1 MLREKIGN
9 LIMLATSEK
18 SQAIGKDL
26 KSQENVGEFKIQG
39 CDSPQKYTYS
49 TPGER
54 SATRKDNPCKEKNFK
69 IEGWR
74 QGELLK
80 ENLFPGVR

>member
-1 MLREKIGN
+1 MLS
-9 LIMLATSEK
+9 MSEK

-26 KSQENVGEFKIQG
+26 KSQENVWEFKIQG
-39 CDSPQKYTYS
+39 CDSLQKYT
-49 TPGER
+49 PLQEKGLLPER
-54 SATRKDNPCKEKNFK
+54 TIHAKKNIFK